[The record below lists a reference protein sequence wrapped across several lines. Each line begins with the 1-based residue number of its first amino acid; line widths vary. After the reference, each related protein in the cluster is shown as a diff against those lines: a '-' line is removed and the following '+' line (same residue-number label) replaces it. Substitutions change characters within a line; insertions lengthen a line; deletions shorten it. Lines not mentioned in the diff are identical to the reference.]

1 MVPRIDVLEPLF
13 AHLSIIIVHF
23 HPWLAAWVRLWA
35 PGFCVL
41 RVLAL
46 EGCPEFFCFDGLLKN
61 SEAFLKE
68 ASSSQF
74 GHRFGETGDLGG
86 NLYIVKAIDDALGY
100 FYEISE
106 ALCAFESYLKR
117 GRRAPGGVFAF
128 SGLRVRIVLDGDE
141 PLAEDTE
148 LDLARKGIE
157 GTF

>member
-1 MVPRIDVLEPLF
+1 MG
-13 AHLSIIIVHF
+13 SI
-23 HPWLAAWVRLWA
+23 
-35 PGFCVL
+35 CVL

-68 ASSSQF
+68 ASSSKF

-117 GRRAPGGVFAF
+117 GRRAPGGY
-128 SGLRVRIVLDGDE
+128 L
-141 PLAEDTE
+141 PLAGSGCVSSLTVMSPSRRIRSWISRGRASKEHSDIFVRFE
-148 LDLARKGIE
+148 LRGPTGMASKRGRK
-157 GTF
+157 

>member
-1 MVPRIDVLEPLF
+1 MG
-13 AHLSIIIVHF
+13 STCTQ
-23 HPWLAAWVRLWA
+23 
-35 PGFCVL
+35 GS
-41 RVLAL
+41 
-46 EGCPEFFCFDGLLKN
+46 CFDGLLKN

-117 GRRAPGGVFAF
+117 GRRARGAVFAF
-128 SGLRVRIVLDGDE
+128 KGLRVRLVLDGDE

>member
-23 HPWLAAWVRLWA
+23 HPWLAAWVHLWA
-35 PGFCVL
+35 PLVL

-46 EGCPEFFCFDGLLKN
+46 EGFPEFCFDCLLKN